1 VFEGVSSKREWFV
14 EQILSMIPNR
24 LQTHFIEWSKLVVE
38 SGEEERVSQDRGRT
52 VERLKLNFPEE
63 SITIFKTSW
72 HSSWLIYL
80 EIRVLKFG
88 FKRN

>member
-14 EQILSMIPNR
+14 EQILSMIPNH
-24 LQTHFIEWSKLVVE
+24 LQTHFIEWSKLVAE

-63 SITIFKTSW
+63 SITIFKSSW
-72 HSSWLIYL
+72 HSS
-80 EIRVLKFG
+80 
-88 FKRN
+88 

>member
-14 EQILSMIPNR
+14 EQILSMIPNH
-24 LQTHFIEWSKLVVE
+24 LQPHFIEWSKLVVE

-63 SITIFKTSW
+63 SITIFKTSS
-72 HSSWLIYL
+72 HSSWL
-80 EIRVLKFG
+80 G
-88 FKRN
+88 